1 VEKESA
7 PKEQFRLKKKT
18 ILWFFLVLTS
28 VAILFSTYFFLFY
41 EKEDPL
47 EKDGPV
53 GEEESSVGTSEIV
66 FADDDKSDYD
76 PLKVNKVK
84 IRSTGQTYEEEVI
97 IGEKPVRLFILKSLY
112 DDVQGVER
120 ELDVVVGILFDGN
133 YENILNWWTYNLVID
148 EIDIDSLGNE
158 FFEESYLES
167 IFKSGTSWE
176 YLYYSSSSIPVSDEY
191 LKVVKEVMNE
201 ESLEK
206 LEERLTLGESEG
218 LILMP
223 YLIYEISD

>member
-7 PKEQFRLKKKT
+7 PKKQFRLKKST
-18 ILWFFLVLTS
+18 VLRFLLVLVS
-28 VAILFSTYFFLFY
+28 VAILLSGYFFFFY
-41 EKEDPL
+41 GKETPSGEDSLVQEKR
-47 EKDGPV
+47 
-53 GEEESSVGTSEIV
+53 SSVGTTELV
-66 FADDDKSDYD
+66 FTDEDKKDYD
-76 PLKVNKVK
+76 PLRVNKVE
-84 IRSTGQTYEEEVI
+84 IMSTGKVYEKEVI
-97 IGEKPVRLFILKSLY
+97 VEEKPVRLFILKSLY

-133 YENILNWWTYNLVID
+133 YENILNWWTYNLVVD

-167 IFKSGTSWE
+167 IFKPGTSWE

-191 LKVVKEVMNE
+191 LKVVEEVMKE
-201 ESLEK
+201 EGLEK